1 MDELLRD
8 FLTET
13 GDHVEAAGV
22 HLVQLERDPS
32 DMAMIASIFRLLHTI
47 KGTCGFLG
55 LSRLGKLAH
64 AAEALLSRMRDG
76 APATEETVNLI
87 LTAVDRI
94 RFLLAEIEARQ
105 TEPVGGDE
113 DLIDALEVEAEGVS
127 IPATP
132 QAPVLLAAPLKP
144 LNQHSSAAPSPDASR
159 AKNATVRI
167 GLDLIETMVT
177 LVSELVLTRNQLA
190 EVARRNGNA
199 DVTATLG
206 RLSSIVSDLQDQ
218 VMRARMQP
226 LDRLFGSLP
235 RLARDLARE
244 LGKEIDLVVE
254 GGDSELDRQLI
265 EVLRDPMTHLIR
277 NCADHGLE
285 STAARVAAG
294 KPAAGTIRV
303 VASHIAGQIRIE
315 VSDDGRGLDLARIGA
330 TALRR
335 GVIDE
340 AALVDMTIDDVARL
354 IFAPGFSTAAAVT
367 SISGRGVG
375 LDVVR
380 ANIET
385 AGGDVTVASEAGVG
399 ACFTIRLPLTL
410 AIAPALIVR
419 AGGQR
424 LALPQ
429 FDIAEIVSIGAD
441 SPHIC
446 ENVGGVAVLSLR
458 GEVLPL
464 VDLAALLQLPPSGD
478 PEDEPIAAI
487 VRCGDASFALLLD
500 RVEDVQEIVVKPIG
514 AVLAGLR
521 LYAGHTILGDGG
533 IVLILDPP
541 AIASTL
547 GVRRVRGTGAALTA
561 PAAASRVTNT
571 RILTFRAGSPATKAL
586 PLSIV
591 KRIETVR
598 AADIERSA
606 GRLVVQRDD
615 GLIALLPLVEGAPL
629 REPEQPVLIIEIG
642 GHTFGL
648 LVDEIVDVVDAALE
662 IAIPGLSPGA
672 LGAADVGGTVTE
684 IVDADGVFRDAHL
697 DRRVGF
703 AKNSEYAS

>member
-22 HLVQLERDPS
+22 HLVRLERDPS

-64 AAEALLSRMRDG
+64 AAEALLSRLRDG
-76 APATEETVNLI
+76 APATEETVGLI
-87 LTAVDRI
+87 LAAVDRI
-94 RFLLAEIEARQ
+94 RFILAEIEARQ
-105 TEPVGGDE
+105 EEPVGGDE
-113 DLIDALEVEAEGVS
+113 DLIVALEHETAGV
-127 IPATP
+127 ATP
-132 QAPVLLAAPLKP
+132 ALSEASGTSSPSAVTLPRPSAS
-144 LNQHSSAAPSPDASR
+144 SSAETSPG
-159 AKNATVRI
+159 KTVRI
-167 GLDLIETMVT
+167 NLDLIETMVT

-190 EVARRNGNA
+190 DVARRSGNT
-199 DVTATLG
+199 DVSATLG
-206 RLSSIVSDLQDQ
+206 RLSSIVADLQDQ

-226 LDRLFGSLP
+226 LDRLFSGLP

-244 LGKEIDLVVE
+244 LGKEIELVVE

-285 STAARVAAG
+285 STAARIAAG
-294 KPAAGTIRV
+294 KPACGRIRV
-303 VASHIAGQIRIE
+303 AASHVAGQVRIE

-335 GVIDE
+335 GLIDE
-340 AALVDMTIDDVARL
+340 ASLLEMTVDDVARL
-354 IFAPGFSTAAAVT
+354 IFEPGFSTAAKVT

-380 ANIET
+380 ANIEA
-385 AGGDVTVASEAGVG
+385 AGGDVSITFSAEIGT
-399 ACFTIRLPLTL
+399 CFAIRLPLTL

-429 FDIAEIVSIGAD
+429 FDVAEIVPVGPE
-441 SPHIC
+441 SPHRC
-446 ENVGGVAVLSLR
+446 ESVGGVSVLSLR

-464 VDLAALLQLPPSGD
+464 VDLAALLHLPSSG
-478 PEDEPIAAI
+478 ESVDEPIAAI
-487 VRCGDASFALLLD
+487 VRCGADASFALRLD
-500 RVEDVQEIVVKPIG
+500 RVEDVQEIVIKPIG
-514 AVLAGLR
+514 ALLAGLR

-541 AIASTL
+541 AIAGTL
-547 GVRRVRGTGAALTA
+547 GVRRTRGAI
-561 PAAASRVTNT
+561 AAAVPATSTVSRAKSM
-571 RILTFRAGSPATKAL
+571 RILTFRAGSSATKAL
-586 PLSIV
+586 PLAIV

-598 AADIERSA
+598 TADIERSA
-606 GRLVVQRDD
+606 GRLVVRRDD
-615 GLIALLPLVEGAPL
+615 GLIALLPLVEGASL
-629 REPEQPVLIIEIG
+629 REPEQPVLIMEIG
-642 GHTFGL
+642 EHTFGL
-648 LVDEIVDVVDAALE
+648 LVDEIIDVVDAPLE
-662 IAIPGLSPGA
+662 ITVPGTSQSA
-672 LGAADVGGTVTE
+672 FGAAEVGGSVTE
-684 IVDADGVFRDAHL
+684 IVDAKGIFHNAHL
-697 DRRVGF
+697 ERRADRLPMTEF
-703 AKNSEYAS
+703 AS

>member
-32 DMAMIASIFRLLHTI
+32 DMAMVASIFRLLHTI

-64 AAEALLSRMRDG
+64 AAEALLSRLRDG
-76 APATEETVNLI
+76 APATEETVGLI
-87 LTAVDRI
+87 LAAVDRI
-94 RFLLAEIEARQ
+94 RFLLAEIEAQ
-105 TEPVGGDE
+105 QIEPIGGDD
-113 DLIDALEVEAEGVS
+113 DLIVALEQETVGVC
-127 IPATP
+127 
-132 QAPVLLAAPLKP
+132 APVTAEV
-144 LNQHSSAAPSPDASR
+144 SDASTPFEPRDAAAADPAAAR
-159 AKNATVRI
+159 AKGATVRI

-190 EVARRNGNA
+190 DVARRSGNA
-199 DVTATLG
+199 DVSATLG
-206 RLSSIVSDLQDQ
+206 RLSSIVGDLQDQ

-226 LDRLFGSLP
+226 LDRIFSGLP
-235 RLARDLARE
+235 RLTRDLARE
-244 LGKEIDLVVE
+244 LGKEITLVVE
-254 GGDSELDRQLI
+254 GGDNELDRQLI
-265 EVLRDPMTHLIR
+265 DILRDPLTHLIR

-285 STAARVAAG
+285 TTAARLAAG
-294 KPAAGTIRV
+294 KPACGTIRV
-303 VASHIAGQIRIE
+303 AASHVAGQVRIE
-315 VSDDGRGLDLARIGA
+315 VSDDGRGLDLGRIGA

-335 GVIDE
+335 G
-340 AALVDMTIDDVARL
+340 LVDDAGLQDMTVDDVARF
-354 IFAPGFSTAAAVT
+354 IFEPGFSTAAAVT

-380 ANIET
+380 DNIEA
-385 AGGDVTVASEAGVG
+385 AGGDVAVTSFAGAG
-399 ACFTIRLPLTL
+399 LCFTLRLPLTL
-410 AIAPALIVR
+410 AIAPALIVN

-429 FDIAEIVSIGAD
+429 SDVAEIVSIGAD
-441 SPHIC
+441 AAYSR
-446 ENVGGVAVLSLR
+446 EVVGGVAVLSLR

-464 VDLAALLQLPPSGD
+464 VDLTQLLGLLPAADTG
-478 PEDEPIAAI
+478 EEPVAAI
-487 VRCGDASFALLLD
+487 IRCGAGAAFALLLD

-514 AVLAGLR
+514 PVLSGLR
-521 LYAGHTILGDGG
+521 LYAGHTILGDGA
-533 IVLILDPP
+533 IVLILDAV
-541 AIASTL
+541 AIAGTV
-547 GVRRVRGTGAALTA
+547 GVRRVRGAAS
-561 PAAASRVTNT
+561 AAASPVPPPSSPRDVTT
-571 RILTFRAGSPATKAL
+571 RILTFRAGSRATKAL

-598 AADIERSA
+598 TSDIERSA
-606 GRLVVQRDD
+606 GRLVVRRDD

-629 REPEQPVLIIEIG
+629 REPDQPVLILETN

-662 IAIPGLSPGA
+662 IEVPSGSSGA
-672 LGAADVGGTVTE
+672 FGVAAVEGRITE
-684 IVDADGVFRDAHL
+684 IVDASGVLRDAAF
-697 DRRVGF
+697 DRESAVARIAEMVP
-703 AKNSEYAS
+703 